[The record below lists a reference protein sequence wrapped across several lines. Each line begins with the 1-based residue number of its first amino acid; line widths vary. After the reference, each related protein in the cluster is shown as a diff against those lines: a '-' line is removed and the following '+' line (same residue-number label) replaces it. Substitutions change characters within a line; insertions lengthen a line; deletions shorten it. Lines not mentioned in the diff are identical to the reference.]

1 MLAHELAKCYHQPW
15 NTQATKE
22 KHMLSYIRS
31 IEDMINL
38 GYNANKNTINI
49 KNAKG
54 RTDVWRKVFMNGDD
68 VGFFVLSR
76 K

>member
-1 MLAHELAKCYHQPW
+1 MLP
-15 NTQATKE
+15 
-22 KHMLSYIRS
+22 YIRS

-38 GYNANKNTINI
+38 GYNAKKNTIYI

-54 RTDVWRKVFMNGDD
+54 HTEVWRKVFMNGDN